1 MGKKVSARRGR
12 GKPGTTEGTR
22 SYWKHCAFINE
33 ALPSTTHS
41 TSLISLRGSFLPCR
55 YIWFIEAETEG
66 TLKKEGHIPVPFL
79 KAAWAENW
87 DGSSPSFIS
96 SFSNAQPPE
105 QLLKRLRVWGEALK
119 NISEVSARSW
129 RVLKTFDLTLL
140 LHSTFTVSWYSE
152 LILSYNTCKKPSH
165 SSS

>member
-1 MGKKVSARRGR
+1 MTPLSQQQRCSDSTRHGSTIHAFFFLIIYFNYEQFQSPESWQEKNQTPLVRQCDESRR
-12 GKPGTTEGTR
+12 KPGTTEGTR

-41 TSLISLRGSFLPCR
+41 TSLISLRGSFFPCR

-87 DGSSPSFIS
+87 DSSSPSFIS

-105 QLLKRLRVWGEALK
+105 QLLKRLRV
-119 NISEVSARSW
+119 
-129 RVLKTFDLTLL
+129 
-140 LHSTFTVSWYSE
+140 
-152 LILSYNTCKKPSH
+152 
-165 SSS
+165 